1 MSVTLSHALQQSEQ
15 VMAQQQ
21 MGAKGSP
28 GILPPLSVIISI
40 VNQLTRA
47 ILPSDAWS
55 NAPQLDSRSSLP
67 LSGAAGHSHPPTLSL
82 SPPVHS

>member
-47 ILPSDAWS
+47 ILPSDA
-55 NAPQLDSRSSLP
+55 
-67 LSGAAGHSHPPTLSL
+67 
-82 SPPVHS
+82 